1 LDLNSFD
8 ANYPDST
15 FDAQINGTQVPGTD
29 CLPALALRGEKR
41 EPPLVHQDS
50 PVIPELKVISQPP
63 LVQLADILTY
73 AYEDEVIGNARVY
86 IVDGGA
92 DVSIQVR

>member
-29 CLPALALRGEKR
+29 CPPTLALRGEKR
-41 EPPLVHQDS
+41 QPPFVHQDS
-50 PVIPELKVISQPP
+50 PVNQELKVISQPP
-63 LVQLADILTY
+63 LVRLDDILTY
-73 AYEDEVIGNARVY
+73 AYQDEVIGNVRVY
-86 IVDGGA
+86 IVDSEA